1 MYKRQDLL
9 CSSVGSLTNPSK
21 IADALR
27 SKTKA
32 SVSSNTVRAYIE
44 YIKAVSYT
52 HLEVPVMKKFAILM
66 TAVIVSAMMAT
77 AAMAAEQITLRFAG
91 PVSYTQLEIREG
103 VNCGEIKI

>member
-1 MYKRQDLL
+1 MNYLKSLFSEVYMKDIAERKKIEREDALSQIIVLL

-44 YIKAVSYT
+44 YIKDAFLFS
-52 HLEVPVMKKFAILM
+52 ESK
-66 TAVIVSAMMAT
+66 
-77 AAMAAEQITLRFAG
+77 R
-91 PVSYTQLEIREG
+91 
-103 VNCGEIKI
+103 